1 VRNLS
6 LTVRRGEIFGF
17 LGPNGAGKSTSI
29 KMLLGLVKPTGG
41 KAFVLGAPAN
51 DVEIRRQIGFL
62 PEDFRFYDWLTAA
75 ELVRLHGRLCGME
88 SDTLKRRVPEVL
100 EMVGLGLH
108 IDRRV
113 RGFSKGMLQR
123 LGLAQALAHEP
134 QIIFLDEP
142 TSGLDPM
149 GRRMVRDILRAQ
161 RERGATVFLNSH
173 LLGEIEVT
181 CDRVVFIKDGEVVA
195 SQDLHAAAE
204 EQVRVVVNARNVSQK
219 SIEGLAEWSTSAS
232 YENERL
238 IFTAR
243 SKDVLPDALRHLVS
257 GGAEIFGYT
266 PERMS
271 LEDLFVKIM
280 GKDRGL

>member
-1 VRNLS
+1 
-6 LTVRRGEIFGF
+6 
-17 LGPNGAGKSTSI
+17 
-29 KMLLGLVKPTGG
+29 LGLVKPTGG
-41 KAFVLGAPAN
+41 NAFVLGAPAN

-75 ELVRLHGRLCGME
+75 ELIRLHGRLCGMD
-88 SDTLKRRVPEVL
+88 SDKLRRRVPEVL
-100 EMVGLGLH
+100 ELVGLAPH
-108 IDRRV
+108 INRRV

-123 LGLAQALAHEP
+123 LGLAQALVHEP

-173 LLGEIEVT
+173 LLGEIEIT

-195 SQDLHAAAE
+195 SQDLHAEAE
-204 EQVRVVVNARNVSQK
+204 QQVRVVVSARNLSQ
-219 SIEGLAEWSTSAS
+219 SAVDGLKLWTTSAN

-243 SKDVLPDALRHLVS
+243 SKDVLPDVLRHLVS
-257 GGAEIFGYT
+257 SGADIFGFT

-280 GKDRGL
+280 GEDRGL